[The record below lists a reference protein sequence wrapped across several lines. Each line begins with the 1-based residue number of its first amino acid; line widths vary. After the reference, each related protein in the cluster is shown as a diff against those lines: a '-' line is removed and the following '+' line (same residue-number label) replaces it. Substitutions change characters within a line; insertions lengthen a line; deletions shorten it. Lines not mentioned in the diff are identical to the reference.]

1 MWNVATRSA
10 AIELI
15 DEPVESLDELAESF
29 RDITL
34 INRRFGGTAV
44 ASFGLR
50 NLELRTLLDVG
61 TGLGDIPKT
70 IFEARRRRGKPL
82 SITCLDNNET
92 LVQLARRRHAGDS
105 EMTFVCGDGTSMPFE
120 DGAFD
125 VAMCNLAFH
134 HFHPD
139 AAIALLRELRRVSRV
154 TPIVTDLVRSRLS
167 LLAAWSFSRLFT
179 RNRLTRHDAPL
190 SARRAYT
197 HAEAVA
203 LAQRAGWSAPR
214 TESFRLIRMVLRDD
228 ATL

>member
-1 MWNVATRSA
+1 MWNVATRST

-15 DEPVESLDELAESF
+15 DEPVESRDELAESF

-44 ASFGLR
+44 ACFGLR
-50 NLELRTLLDVG
+50 DLELCTLLDVG
-61 TGLGDIPKT
+61 TGLGDIPRA
-70 IFEARRRRGKPL
+70 ILEARRRRGKPF

-92 LVQLARRRHAGDS
+92 IVQLARRRHQGETA
-105 EMTFVCGDGTSMPFE
+105 MTFVCGDGISLPFH

-139 AAIALLRELRRVSRV
+139 AAVALLRELRRVSRV

-167 LLAAWSFSRLFT
+167 LMAAWSFSRLFT

-197 HAEAVA
+197 RAEAVA
-203 LAQRAGWSAPR
+203 LAQRAGWSVPR